1 MNGKKENERETEKDP
16 ETKRKGTEIKREME
30 TYRNGDPERQVSG
43 DIMGRKEEGREGQRS
58 FYDIHV
64 HIKPRATLKVH
75 YW

>member
-1 MNGKKENERETEKDP
+1 MKERPRKIQRPRER
-16 ETKRKGTEIKREME
+16 GTEIKREMG